1 MTENHVTYRGSMKD
15 TNIIQLP
22 AEWQGKVDLETISI
36 QLTPIGGY
44 QELFDEKIEWAQRVI
59 VKTASA
65 SKIHCYYTI
74 NATLL

>member
-1 MTENHVTYRGSMKD
+1 MCENNVTYRGSMKD

-22 AEWQGKVDLETISI
+22 AEWQGKVDLETISV

-44 QELFDEKIEWAQRVI
+44 QELFVEKLEWAQRVI
-59 VKTASA
+59 VKTVSA

-74 NATLL
+74 DATLL

>member
-1 MTENHVTYRGSMKD
+1 MCENNVTYRGSMKD

-22 AEWQGKVDLETISI
+22 AEWQGKVDLETISV

-44 QELFDEKIEWAQRVI
+44 QELFVEKLEWAQRVI

>member
-1 MTENHVTYRGSMKD
+1 MSENHVTYRGSMQD

-44 QELFDEKIEWAQRVI
+44 QELFVEKIEWAQRVV

>member
-1 MTENHVTYRGSMKD
+1 MNEKHVTYRGSMKD

-44 QELFDEKIEWAQRVI
+44 QELFVEKLEWAQRVI

>member
-1 MTENHVTYRGSMKD
+1 MTENHVTYRGSMQD

-36 QLTPIGGY
+36 QLTPIGSY
-44 QELFDEKIEWAQRVI
+44 QELFVEKIEWAQRVI

>member
-1 MTENHVTYRGSMKD
+1 MTENHVTYRGSMQD

-22 AEWQGKVDLETISI
+22 AEWQGKVDLETISV
-36 QLTPIGGY
+36 QLTPIGSY
-44 QELFDEKIEWAQRVI
+44 QELFVEKLEWAQRVI